1 MKYFT
6 ATILMTLLFAGC
18 LKGQSHAAPSE
29 KKQPPQTQNK
39 AESPAPAVKT
49 VTIAELLKA
58 PKTYDG
64 QEVVVRGIFTSFC
77 PDGDFVLKD
86 GFDSLEFYVTEQ
98 VPMPPKSKLGS
109 KIRIRGMVKVR
120 RNEVSIIAKEVT
132 FE

>member
-6 ATILMTLLFAGC
+6 ITLITMLLVAGFTQ
-18 LKGQSHAAPSE
+18 GQSHA
-29 KKQPPQTQNK
+29 
-39 AESPAPAVKT
+39 APAVKT

-64 QEVVVRGIFTSFC
+64 QEVVVRGVFTSFC

-86 GFDSLEFYVTEQ
+86 GFDSLEFYITEQ
-98 VPMPPKSKLGS
+98 GPTPPKSKLGS
-109 KIRIRGMVKVR
+109 KIRIRGTVQVR
-120 RNEVSIIAKEVT
+120 RNEVSIIAKEVK